1 MRIGIVG
8 CGHIGMVHGA
18 ALEQLV
24 NGGLVDARVTATF
37 DADPTRAAALAVPH
51 GATPAATLGALLDSV
66 DVAWI
71 CTWTAAHADAVEAAA
86 DRGLPIFC
94 EKPLA
99 PDLASSE
106 RVAAALRRV
115 PHQVGL
121 VLAHAP
127 VFRFAADL
135 VRSGRYGRVL
145 TTILRDDQYF
155 PIQGMYGSSWRGDV
169 AKAGGGTFIEHS
181 IHDVAVLGSI
191 LGAPVDVSARTSSQ
205 FGHEGIEDQA
215 LVTLGY
221 ADGTTATIAS
231 IWHQILSRASSRRL
245 EIFCEQAM
253 LWTED
258 DYLGPLHVET
268 EQGMELL
275 EAEAPPWIDRF
286 AGMAEFAKPIAQ
298 YAEPSKAFLDTLAAD
313 GPGARGWPDVE
324 AALAAHQVVDAA
336 YRSASGGG
344 TPIPLRSR
352 ERSAE

>member
-24 NGGLVDARVTATF
+24 NAGLVDARVTATF

-51 GATPAATLGALLDSV
+51 GATPAATLDALLDSV
-66 DVAWI
+66 DVVWI

-127 VFRFAADL
+127 VFRTAAEL

-191 LGAPVDVSARTSSQ
+191 LGEPADVAARTSSQ
-205 FGHEGIEDQA
+205 FGHAGIEDQA

-231 IWHQILSRASSRRL
+231 VWHQILSRGSSRRL
-245 EIFCEQAM
+245 EIFCEKAM

-268 EQGMELL
+268 EEGVELF

-286 AGMAEFAKPIAQ
+286 AGLAEFAKPIAQ
-298 YAEPSKAFLDTLAAD
+298 YAEPSKAFLDALAAD
-313 GPGARGWPDVE
+313 GPAARGWPDVE
-324 AALAAHQVVDAA
+324 AALAAHRVVDAA
-336 YRSASGGG
+336 YRSATGGG

-352 ERSAE
+352 ERRAE